1 MTESLEIMTGT
12 LIDDEQLFTL
22 ADLCRSCS
30 VPAEVINDMIE
41 IGIIEPQGESA
52 AKWQFSGGCLWRVT
66 TVVRLQRDLE
76 VNLAGAALALDLIE
90 EVRELRRQLKAGQLD
105 TYNL

>member
-1 MTESLEIMTGT
+1 MKESLEIMTGT

-22 ADLCRSCS
+22 ADLCRSCG
-30 VPAEVINDMIE
+30 VHAEVITDMVE
-41 IGIIEPQGESA
+41 FGIIEPQRTPA
-52 AKWQFSGGCLWRVT
+52 AKWQFTGSCLWRVA

-90 EVRELRRQLKAGQLD
+90 EVRELRRQLKAAKS
-105 TYNL
+105 